1 MESKNQP
8 YQVAPDFRLIPPQ
21 CTWAAVVE
29 AVRKIGEVDLSKA
42 VAEKY
47 CGREKEEETTAPGVP
62 DHQTQKQEIHVLLQ
76 QRLQS
81 GDSW

>member
-1 MESKNQP
+1 MRN
-8 YQVAPDFRLIPPQ
+8 
-21 CTWAAVVE
+21 
-29 AVRKIGEVDLSKA
+29 IGEVELSKT
-42 VAEKY
+42 VAEQY
-47 CGREKEEETTAPGVP
+47 CGREEEEEEETTAASMP